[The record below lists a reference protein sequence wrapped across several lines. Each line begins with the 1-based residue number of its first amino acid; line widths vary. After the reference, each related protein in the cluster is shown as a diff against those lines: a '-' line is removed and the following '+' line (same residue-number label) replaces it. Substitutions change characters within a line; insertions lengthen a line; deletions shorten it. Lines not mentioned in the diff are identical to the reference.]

1 MPEEGDLQNHHNYLD
16 LLFRLLHDDSIH
28 DLRKGIVLMRGLEN
42 NPNQHGVNVRRQ
54 LKEQTAVKYYTQMF
68 ISNLEVIDGARCIQ
82 LRLSMDK
89 KRFVDWR
96 ISKKLLPGSLVVLSH
111 DNF

>member
-1 MPEEGDLQNHHNYLD
+1 M
-16 LLFRLLHDDSIH
+16 
-28 DLRKGIVLMRGLEN
+28 
-42 NPNQHGVNVRRQ
+42 
-54 LKEQTAVKYYTQMF
+54 KYYTQMF

-82 LRLSMDK
+82 LKLSMDK

-111 DNF
+111 DNFKNMFIGVLKNADSKQRNETHQKYGFISVNVEILKSTEDINSTSDFFLRHDKSNF